1 MAIQIMINSKL
12 FTADFTSDVPIK
24 EDSLNGVTKT
34 NSMEKILRRNQMQL
48 KGVNENLLTDDKS
61 TEIVDI
67 LKFLVNAGVL
77 YSLGATVR

>member
-1 MAIQIMINSKL
+1 MVL
-12 FTADFTSDVPIK
+12 
-24 EDSLNGVTKT
+24 LKT
-34 NSMEKILRRNQMQL
+34 NPKNPMKLL
-48 KGVNENLLTDDKS
+48 KHPENNSDENLLTDDKS